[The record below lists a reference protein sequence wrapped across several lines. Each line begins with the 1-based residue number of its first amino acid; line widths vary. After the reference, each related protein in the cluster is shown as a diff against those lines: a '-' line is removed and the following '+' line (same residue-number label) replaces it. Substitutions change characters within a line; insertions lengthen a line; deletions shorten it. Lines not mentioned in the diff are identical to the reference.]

1 MSQATGLENIDIQG
15 IATALG
21 LSRRAVEKRAQKECW
36 PRQSIPSRGRNGTK
50 SVYQASSLPA
60 DVAAAVVMAYAHA
73 QLTNVKFEA
82 PTSGPTSRQAAKL
95 SPEQVTAAWQRY
107 EAAPQHI
114 KDTAQQRL
122 RALQAVDA
130 LVNSGRSLMDARE
143 LVAVQ
148 LQREGVRGGS
158 VASLCRWAKEA
169 NVAEVQHRLALLVPS
184 YSGGTASAEIPAE
197 AWDLYKA
204 DYLRLEAPSAS
215 SCYDRLA
222 RIAKVNGWVIP
233 TRKTFERRIKAEF
246 NRATLLLAREGMEA
260 LNRSFPAQ
268 ERDRS
273 VFHALEAVNADG
285 HKFDVF
291 VRWPD
296 GTIGRPIMVGVQDLY
311 SGKLLGYRVA
321 ETESADLARF
331 AFRDVIQTYGIPT
344 HIWLDNG
351 RAFAS
356 KLLTG
361 GTANRFRFKVK
372 ADDPVGILTNLG
384 CDIRW
389 ATPYHGQAKPIERA
403 WRDLCDR
410 IAKHPAL
417 AGAYTGNKPD
427 AKPENYGS
435 KAVPADDFMAVL
447 HAEIAAHNAREG
459 RRTRICAGQHSF
471 DQAFNQSYATSPIR
485 RATEEQLRH
494 LLLATDV
501 VSTDSRDGSVRLSGN
516 RYWCAALGAHA
527 GRKVQL
533 KFDPMSLHTSVE
545 AYTLANVHIGTADCI
560 AAVGFADT
568 NAAREHA
575 RAKRNYR
582 KAAQD
587 QLNAERRMDAA
598 SMAAQ
603 LPGPMPD
610 ALPAPGVVAPLFNLK
625 GQRATPRP
633 LDEEPQQRTG
643 TDDNVAAFGSLMERL
658 AARNA
663 STNPLW
669 KTNPGSGDGDGQD

>member
-1 MSQATGLENIDIQG
+1 MNSFEALDIASIASALGITKRSAERRASKEGWTFESKTGLGGAKRYYPTSKLPVEIQAALLLRNDIGQTAPQLPVLSIKPRRRQATQSD
-15 IATALG
+15 
-21 LSRRAVEKRAQKECW
+21 AQV
-36 PRQSIPSRGRNGTK
+36 Q
-50 SVYQASSLPA
+50 
-60 DVAAAVVMAYAHA
+60 
-73 QLTNVKFEA
+73 
-82 PTSGPTSRQAAKL
+82 
-95 SPEQVTAAWQRY
+95 AAWQRY
-107 EAAPQHI
+107 ESAPQHI

-130 LVNSGRSLMDARE
+130 LVNGGRSLMDARE

-158 VASLCRWAKEA
+158 VASLCRWSKEA
-169 NVAEVQHRLALLVPS
+169 NAAEVQHRLALLVPS

-197 AWDLYKA
+197 AWDTYKA

-260 LNRSFPAQ
+260 LNRTFPAQ

-361 GTANRFRFKVK
+361 GTANRFRFKIK

-389 ATPYHGQAKPIERA
+389 TTPYHGQAKPIERA
-403 WRDLCDR
+403 WRDMCDR

-435 KAVPADDFMAVL
+435 KAVPADEFMTVL

-545 AYTLANVHIGTADCI
+545 VYTLANVHIGTADCI

-582 KAAQD
+582 RAAQD
-587 QLNAERRMDAA
+587 QLAAERRMDAA
-598 SMAAQ
+598 SVAAQ

-625 GQRATPRP
+625 GQRAKQRP
-633 LDEEPQQRTG
+633 LEEEPQQRTG

-663 STNPLW
+663 STNPPW
-669 KTNPGSGDGDGQD
+669 KANAGSGDGDGND